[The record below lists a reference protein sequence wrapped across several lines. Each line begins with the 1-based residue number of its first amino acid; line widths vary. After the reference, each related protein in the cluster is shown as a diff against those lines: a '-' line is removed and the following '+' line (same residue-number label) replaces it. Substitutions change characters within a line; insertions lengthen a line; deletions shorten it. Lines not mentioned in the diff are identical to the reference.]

1 MNIVKMSSKFKDLV
15 QKGNVNG
22 ALKLL
27 TKNMNNGILPL
38 TDETLQLLHTK
49 HPESKEA
56 TPDVLLQEPIQ
67 QVHQVVYDDIDEALV
82 MKAAMKTEGGSG
94 PLGLDADG

>member
-1 MNIVKMSSKFKDLV
+1 M
-15 QKGNVNG
+15 QKGNG

-27 TKNMNNGILPL
+27 MNNINNGILPL

-56 TPDVLLQEPIQ
+56 TPDVLLQGPIR

-82 MKAAMKTEGGSG
+82 MKAGIKTKCGSG
-94 PLGLDADG
+94 PLVLDMLTDGVVF